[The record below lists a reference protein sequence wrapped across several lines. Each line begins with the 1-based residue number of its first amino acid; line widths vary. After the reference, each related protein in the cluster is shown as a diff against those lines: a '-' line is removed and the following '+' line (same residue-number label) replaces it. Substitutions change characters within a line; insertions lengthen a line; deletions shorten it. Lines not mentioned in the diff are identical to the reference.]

1 MPYID
6 RLPPPA
12 SKLLESMDQQHQQP
26 RAIFICQETALAPE
40 GGRPELPPKRG
51 AVCSG
56 ADHFKTLPPPKS
68 FRSGLH
74 YPAATSGTAAS
85 GSITTKT
92 LPRKMASTFQNGPIT
107 HLNNPL
113 YVSQNS
119 VAVMTSPTFSS
130 QMGRT
135 SFTTNSSLSD
145 SESTVSA
152 SQVLIQA

>member
-1 MPYID
+1 
-6 RLPPPA
+6 
-12 SKLLESMDQQHQQP
+12 MDQQHQQP

-40 GGRPELPPKRG
+40 GVRRPELPPKRG

-74 YPAATSGTAAS
+74 YPATSGMAS

-92 LPRKMASTFQNGPIT
+92 LPRKMASTFQNGGGGATIT

-152 SQVLIQA
+152 SQVLINNQGFVIGQTEL